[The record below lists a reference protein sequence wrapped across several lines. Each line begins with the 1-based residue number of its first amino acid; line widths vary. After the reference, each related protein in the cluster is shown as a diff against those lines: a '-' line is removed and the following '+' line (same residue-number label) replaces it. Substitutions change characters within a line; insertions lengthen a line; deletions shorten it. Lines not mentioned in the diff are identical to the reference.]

1 MEELDNLA
9 NGLLVVTR
17 KEWRI
22 RTTILAFSYGCK
34 APTRFQFLQKRFVM
48 CGERTPLTLF
58 SKYTKEVSNLWGTW
72 YFPHVIHNEPRSCS
86 LHCNLTTVTLGSA
99 GKIYELS
106 PENRHQ
112 CLFSNRV
119 VH

>member
-58 SKYTKEVSNLWGTW
+58 SKSTKEVSNLWGTW
-72 YFPHVIHNEPRSCS
+72 YFPN
-86 LHCNLTTVTLGSA
+86 TLSTMNQDHA
-99 GKIYELS
+99 LCIVS
-106 PENRHQ
+106 
-112 CLFSNRV
+112 
-119 VH
+119 

>member
-34 APTRFQFLQKRFVM
+34 APTRFQFLQKRFLI
-48 CGERTPLTLF
+48 CGERGIFQTRYPQW
-58 SKYTKEVSNLWGTW
+58 TKIML
-72 YFPHVIHNEPRSCS
+72 
-86 LHCNLTTVTLGSA
+86 SA
-99 GKIYELS
+99 L
-106 PENRHQ
+106 
-112 CLFSNRV
+112 
-119 VH
+119 